1 MKLKSD
7 MVRDRDHASRK
18 SKWEKVIRFA
28 LPELGD
34 ETVQD
39 NFASEGQLY
48 TRQVSEAL
56 QGWAYG
62 SNIDWVRI
70 AIKNLDEEQKDE
82 REIRTWCQDVETLI
96 KEAFDNSHFYQ
107 EALLFTSICFNLS
120 TSIMYIDYD
129 RDAEE
134 FIFKTLDPRQC
145 LIKFNRNQKLRLF
158 MYEERLD
165 HIDAVEQFGNA
176 LPKEI
181 KDCTNFKKKWRFT
194 HVVAHVPTF
203 NITGINGDGE
213 WAEFYICEDLKNS
226 IKPLSPRRM
235 QRCPVVI
242 WRFKRNIQS
251 ISSWGCGSPGE
262 IGITDLTSINLMQKS
277 DDILIQRIAEPPI
290 TATVGLRNINTRPSG
305 ITYLNHGEDYA
316 FKQFNANG
324 QQLILN
330 AITLKQERL
339 KEIYY
344 VNFFLIF
351 QQALTSGQ
359 RTATEAGLIDDEKT
373 QNMSSFSSNLVVEF
387 LEPVINA
394 VYDILHE
401 HGKLPSPPESIAEKL
416 RRKSYPYTLESIEK
430 NLRDVA
436 GIRVICSF
444 PDDIY
449 TLADKLCSQDD
460 VTLLERKDYI
470 ANPKPNGYRSL
481 HLILDIPIFLANET
495 KHMPV
500 EVQFRTIAMDFWA
513 SLEHKVKYKKDLGD
527 DSAAISE
534 ELRLCAEDI
543 SRLDIRM
550 QQIKNK
556 IDRK

>member
-1 MKLKSD
+1 MKNENESIKNLLKLKSD
-7 MVRDRDHASRK
+7 MIRDRDHASRK

-70 AIKNLDEEQKDE
+70 AIKNLDEEQKDD

-277 DDILIQRIAEPPI
+277 NDILIQRIAEPPI

-359 RTATEAGLIDDEKT
+359 RTATEASLIDDEKT

-401 HGKLPSPPESIAEKL
+401 QGKLPSPPESIAEKEIKVDFVSQL
-416 RRKSYPYTLESIEK
+416 AVSQQRSSTLTPLNRILSLVYQFAKISPAMLKKLDWGAIIDKAAEIENVDTDMLTPTEEFK
-430 NLRDVA
+430 NQMEA
-436 GIRVICSF
+436 EAQANAQQQNIENE
-444 PDDIY
+444 
-449 TLADKLCSQDD
+449 LAM
-460 VTLLERKDYI
+460 
-470 ANPKPNGYRSL
+470 
-481 HLILDIPIFLANET
+481 LDAQG
-495 KHMPV
+495 K
-500 EVQFRTIAMDFWA
+500 A
-513 SLEHKVKYKKDLGD
+513 YKNM
-527 DSAAISE
+527 SAAPEAGSPM
-534 ELRLCAEDI
+534 AP
-543 SRLDIRM
+543 SNN
-550 QQIKNK
+550 Q
-556 IDRK
+556 

>member
-1 MKLKSD
+1 MKNENESVKNLMKLKSD
-7 MVRDRDHASRK
+7 MVRDRDFASRK
-18 SKWEKVIRFA
+18 GKWEKVIRFA

-34 ETVQD
+34 ESIQD

-70 AIKNLDEEQKDE
+70 AIKGLEEDQENNRD
-82 REIRTWCQDVETLI
+82 IRSWCQSVENLI

-120 TSIMYIDYD
+120 TSIMYVDYD

-134 FIFKTLDPRQC
+134 FIFKVLDPRQC

-158 MYEERLD
+158 MYDEKLD
-165 HIDAVEQFGNA
+165 HIDAVEQFGND

-181 KDCTNFKKKWRFT
+181 RECTNLKKKWRFT
-194 HVVAHVPTF
+194 HVIAHVPTF
-203 NITGINGDGE
+203 DITGIDGDGE
-213 WAEFYICEDLKNS
+213 WAEFYICEDLQNS
-226 IKPLSPRRM
+226 EPLKPRRIN
-235 QRCPVVI
+235 RCPVVV

-262 IGITDLTSINLMQKS
+262 IGITDLVSINLMQKS

-290 TATVGLRNINTRPSG
+290 VATSGLRNINIRPSG
-305 ITYLNHGEDYA
+305 ITYLNHGEDYT
-316 FKQFNANG
+316 FKSFNANG

-394 VYDILHE
+394 VYDILLDQ
-401 HGKLPSPPESIAEKL
+401 GKLPSPPASIAEKEIKVDFISQL
-416 RRKSYPYTLESIEK
+416 AISQQRSSILTPI
-430 NLRDVA
+430 NRILSLVFQFA
-436 GIRVICSF
+436 Q
-444 PDDIY
+444 
-449 TLADKLCSQDD
+449 ADP
-460 VTLLERKDYI
+460 TLLRKLNWGAIIDKAAEIENVDTDVLTPTEDYNRQQEAQAQ
-470 ANPKPNGYRSL
+470 ANAQQQN
-481 HLILDIPIFLANET
+481 IDNELA
-495 KHMPV
+495 M
-500 EVQFRTIAMDFWA
+500 
-513 SLEHKVKYKKDLGD
+513 LEAQSKAYKNM
-527 DSAAISE
+527 SAAPEAGSPM
-534 ELRLCAEDI
+534 A
-543 SRLDIRM
+543 SSNN
-550 QQIKNK
+550 QQ
-556 IDRK
+556 

>member
-1 MKLKSD
+1 MKNENESIKNLMKLKSD

-70 AIKNLDEEQKDE
+70 AIKNLDKEQKDD

-401 HGKLPSPPESIAEKL
+401 HGKLPSPPESIAEKEIKVDFVSQL
-416 RRKSYPYTLESIEK
+416 AVSQQRSSTLTPLNRILSLVYQFAQISPALLQKLDWGAIVDKAAEIENVDTDMLTPTEEFK
-430 NLRDVA
+430 
-436 GIRVICSF
+436 
-444 PDDIY
+444 
-449 TLADKLCSQDD
+449 KQ
-460 VTLLERKDYI
+460 
-470 ANPKPNGYRSL
+470 
-481 HLILDIPIFLANET
+481 
-495 KHMPV
+495 M
-500 EVQFRTIAMDFWA
+500 EVQAQKNAQQQNIENELAMLDA
-513 SLEHKVKYKKDLGD
+513 QGKAYKNMSTAPEAG
-527 DSAAISE
+527 SPMAPSNN
-534 ELRLCAEDI
+534 
-543 SRLDIRM
+543 
-550 QQIKNK
+550 Q
-556 IDRK
+556 

>member
-1 MKLKSD
+1 MKNENESIKNLMKLKSD

-18 SKWEKVIRFA
+18 SKWGKVIRFA

-70 AIKNLDEEQKDE
+70 AIKNLDEEQKDD

-194 HVVAHVPTF
+194 HIVVHVPTF
-203 NITGINGDGE
+203 NITGISGDGE

-401 HGKLPSPPESIAEKL
+401 QGKLPSPPESIAEKEIKVDFVSQL
-416 RRKSYPYTLESIEK
+416 AVSQQRSSTLTPLNRILSLVYQFAQISPALLQKLDWGAIVDKTAEIENVDTDMLTPTEEFKKQMEAQAQK
-430 NLRDVA
+430 NAQQQNIENELAMLDAQGKAYKNMSTAPEA
-436 GIRVICSF
+436 GS
-444 PDDIY
+444 PM
-449 TLADKLCSQDD
+449 APSNNQ
-460 VTLLERKDYI
+460 
-470 ANPKPNGYRSL
+470 
-481 HLILDIPIFLANET
+481 
-495 KHMPV
+495 
-500 EVQFRTIAMDFWA
+500 
-513 SLEHKVKYKKDLGD
+513 
-527 DSAAISE
+527 
-534 ELRLCAEDI
+534 
-543 SRLDIRM
+543 
-550 QQIKNK
+550 
-556 IDRK
+556 

>member
-1 MKLKSD
+1 MKNENESIKNLMKLKSD

-70 AIKNLDEEQKDE
+70 AIKNLDEEQKDD

-194 HVVAHVPTF
+194 HIVVHVPTF
-203 NITGINGDGE
+203 NITGISGDGE

-401 HGKLPSPPESIAEKL
+401 QGKLPSPPESIAEKEIKVDFVSQL
-416 RRKSYPYTLESIEK
+416 AVSQQRSSTLTPLNRILSLVYQFAQISPALLQKLDWGAIVDKTAEIENVDTDMLTPTEEFKKQMEAQAQK
-430 NLRDVA
+430 NA
-436 GIRVICSF
+436 QQQNIENE
-444 PDDIY
+444 
-449 TLADKLCSQDD
+449 LAM
-460 VTLLERKDYI
+460 
-470 ANPKPNGYRSL
+470 
-481 HLILDIPIFLANET
+481 LDAQGKAYKNMSTAP
-495 KHMPV
+495 
-500 EVQFRTIAMDFWA
+500 EVGSPMAPSNNQ
-513 SLEHKVKYKKDLGD
+513 
-527 DSAAISE
+527 
-534 ELRLCAEDI
+534 
-543 SRLDIRM
+543 
-550 QQIKNK
+550 
-556 IDRK
+556 